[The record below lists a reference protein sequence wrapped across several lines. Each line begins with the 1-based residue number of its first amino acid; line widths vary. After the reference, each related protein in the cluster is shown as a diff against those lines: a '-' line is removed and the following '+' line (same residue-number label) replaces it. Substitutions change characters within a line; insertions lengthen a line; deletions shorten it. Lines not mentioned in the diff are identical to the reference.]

1 MPKGIDISGLRKS
14 ADSGNPAAQSI
25 LGVCYLHGID
35 VDANYSEAFR
45 LLSVAKT
52 SRAVVNLAWMY
63 AEGLGI
69 PKDMAQA
76 VRLYKAVA
84 NVEFRAQL
92 ELGRLYSHGD
102 EAPIDL
108 REALKWY
115 SAAAARDE
123 NNYVGDA
130 ATAAFAGSAT
140 QEEIREAKDFVARHG
155 QTLKS

>member
-1 MPKGIDISGLRKS
+1 MSQSTDIPDLRKK

-35 VDANYSEAFR
+35 VDVNYSEAFR

-76 VRLYKAVA
+76 IRLYKTVA
-84 NVEFRAQL
+84 KVEFRAQL
-92 ELGRLYSHGD
+92 ELGRIYSRGD
-102 EAPIDL
+102 EVPVDL
-108 REALKWY
+108 QEALKWY
-115 SAAAARDE
+115 TVAAARDE
-123 NNYVGDA
+123 NSCVGDS

-140 QEEIREAKDFVARHG
+140 QQEIREAKDFVAKTSK
-155 QTLKS
+155 QP